1 MEFKFKKF
9 MYVNQLSKRINTTLW
24 WDEAPGWLHAKIRLG
39 LPRVGDA
46 RFVFEARPAL
56 EAAGEGPLTLAL
68 WLASNARGEDGGQLS
83 PEDAAKA
90 FLLPLIHS
98 VSRSTIFRSSSA
110 SHRIRTACERR
121 KECCVLTLGGDTL
134 RLACFDERDERECKA
149 AIRKIANS
157 APWDTDAPIEAAF
170 PRGFCANPN
179 GRKGKR

>member
-1 MEFKFKKF
+1 MEA
-9 MYVNQLSKRINTTLW
+9 NQQSKRASTTLW

-39 LPRVGDA
+39 LPRVSDA
-46 RFVFEARPAL
+46 RLVFEARPAL

-83 PEDAAKA
+83 PEEAAKA

-110 SHRIRTACERR
+110 SHRVRTACERR

-134 RLACFDERDERECKA
+134 RLACFDEKDERECKA

-157 APWDTDAPIEAAF
+157 APWDTDAPIKAIF